1 MSAPAER
8 QDVLL
13 FGQLETPLAPA
24 DLAAALCGVGLS
36 AEARE
41 SSLYWGGIY
50 VRLYVDDEVDFTLER
65 IEAARYMAR
74 ADADPGDACPS
85 EARKVSA
92 ALARLAIRHSFEI
105 YDGSHRLLL
114 YLHYEWPENDW
125 PAEKGEER

>member
-1 MSAPAER
+1 MSEPVEP

-13 FGQLETPLAPA
+13 FGQIETPLPPA
-24 DLAAALCGVGLS
+24 ELAAALCGVGLS

-65 IEAARYMAR
+65 IEAARYLAR

-105 YDGSHRLLL
+105 YDHHHQLLL
-114 YLHYEWPENDW
+114 YLHHAWPESDW
-125 PAEKGEER
+125 SESEEQ